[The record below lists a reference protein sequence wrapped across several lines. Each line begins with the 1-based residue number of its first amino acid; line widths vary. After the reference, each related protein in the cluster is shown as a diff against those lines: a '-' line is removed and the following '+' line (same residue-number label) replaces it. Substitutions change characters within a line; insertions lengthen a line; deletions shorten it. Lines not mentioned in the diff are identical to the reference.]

1 MRPKSHAGFDV
12 VVFDTAPTGWLIRS
26 LSFKVRFLSV
36 VRLSVRGHF
45 RIYIRAGFRVKGQV
59 LAR

>member
-12 VVFDTAPTGWLIRS
+12 VVFDTAPTGWLS